1 MSDSEELKKIQEIG
15 DAINIRMKA
24 LEDKAT
30 SNATALEKVKEL
42 DTLWN
47 QVKDNPDKIKELGDK
62 VEDVIV
68 KLNRPDFGKEVIESY
83 ASGLEKTL
91 TKGLE
96 GVDFGDRNAS
106 KKIVWDMG
114 QRGLIK
120 AAGTITNANFTDA
133 ASGLAVPF
141 NPDFDQQLV
150 TSPRR
155 KVHMRSVIPILP
167 MSGDAIRYQQHKGHG
182 EGEIDIQVNQGD
194 RKQQIEEEYEMV
206 DLIPRTIAG
215 FYRVSKQEIADVTFL
230 TQSLLSEGTERF
242 MKVEDAKFLYG
253 VGGSNDIKGIN
264 EYAALFTGDMPNYYE
279 AILNPIFELL
289 DADEDPNSVL
299 LRPSTY
305 CQLLKYKTTT
315 GQYNFPMLFVPD
327 QQQPMS
333 IAGVPIN
340 MSTAV
345 RLNEGFV
352 GGFSAET
359 MQIRVREALS
369 IAFAYEDANNFT
381 ENLVTIRLEARETL
395 QMKRAKAVKKIDFTQ
410 VAPAA

>member
-1 MSDSEELKKIQEIG
+1 MSDNEELKKIQEIG
-15 DAINIRMKA
+15 DAINLRMKA
-24 LEDKAT
+24 LEDKHT
-30 SNATALEKVKEL
+30 SNASALEKVKEL

-47 QVKDNPDKIKELGDK
+47 QVKDNPDKIKELGQK
-62 VEDVIV
+62 VEEVII
-68 KLNRPDFGKEVIESY
+68 KLNRPDFGKEVSESY
-83 ASGLEKTL
+83 AGGLEKTL
-91 TKGLE
+91 KKGLE
-96 GVDFGDRNAS
+96 GVDFDDRNAS

-120 AAGTITNANFTDA
+120 AVGTITNANFTDSV
-133 ASGLAVPF
+133 SGLAVPF

-155 KVHMRSVIPILP
+155 KVHMRSVVPILP
-167 MSGDAIRYQQHKGHG
+167 MSGDAIRYQQHKDHG
-182 EGEIDIQVNQGD
+182 EGEIGIQVNHGD
-194 RKQQIEEEYEMV
+194 KKQQIEENYEMV

-242 MKVEDAKFLYG
+242 LKVEDAKFLYG

-264 EYAALFTGDMPNYYE
+264 EYAAVFAGDMPNYYE

-289 DADEDPNSVL
+289 DQDEDPNSVL
-299 LRPSTY
+299 IRPSTY

-315 GQYNFPMLFVPD
+315 GEYNFPMLFVPD
-327 QQQPMS
+327 QQQPLS

-345 RLNEGFV
+345 RINEGFV
-352 GGFSAET
+352 GDWSANNI
-359 MQIRVREALS
+359 QIRVREALS
-369 IAFAYEDANNFT
+369 IAFAYEDADNFT
-381 ENLVTIRLEARETL
+381 ENLVTIRLEAREAL
-395 QMKRAKAVKKIDFTQ
+395 QLKRANAFRKIDFTQ